1 MRNLAQSFG
10 SWVIKAVTT
19 PFTPYLAKIS
29 TYQEPD
35 IRRNL
40 SIQAV
45 EVPIVV
51 RNLPQSLGSW
61 VIKETTGILSSTPS
75 NTRRGEHCDASPE
88 QAVILQHKKIPVNAR
103 FRQLKNH

>member
-19 PFTPYLAKIS
+19 PFTPSTPYLAKIS

-51 RNLPQSLGSW
+51 RILPQSLGSW
-61 VIKETTGILSSTPS
+61 VIKETTEFSQCLSFKKEGKHSST
-75 NTRRGEHCDASPE
+75 
-88 QAVILQHKKIPVNAR
+88 K
-103 FRQLKNH
+103 